1 MKVQNTQTPPL
12 YRIDISGD
20 NAIIRLTQNVVE
32 KQINSV
38 KAKSR
43 RNNDMDNTVTETT
56 TVYEYDCYTLTTK
69 NRAGLEVDISKNTEQ
84 WLEKAKQ
91 AEIEKL
97 STEIRNKRNA
107 LLAECDADV
116 ALDRLNLVI
125 PDKITASTLL
135 AGVKSVFEGLSSVLN
150 GDMARYR
157 QALRDIPQ
165 QEGFPYNVKFPIKP
179 NKH

>member
-20 NAIIRLTQNVVE
+20 DAIIRLTQNVVE
-32 KQINSV
+32 KQIKTIKFKNRRSNIDNS
-38 KAKSR
+38 
-43 RNNDMDNTVTETT
+43 VTETT
-56 TVYEYDCYTLTTK
+56 TVYEYDCYTLITK
-69 NRAGLEVDISKNTEQ
+69 NRAGLEDDISKNTEQ

-179 NKH
+179 NRH

>member
-1 MKVQNTQTPPL
+1 MKVQNTQTPSL
-12 YRIDISGD
+12 YCIDISGD
-20 NAIIRLTQNVVE
+20 DAIIRLTQNVVE
-32 KQINSV
+32 KQINTI
-38 KAKSR
+38 KSKNR
-43 RNNDMDNTVTETT
+43 RSNIDNSVTETT

-69 NRAGLEVDISKNTEQ
+69 NRAGLEDDVSKNIEQ
-84 WLEKAKQ
+84 WIEKAKQ
-91 AEIEKL
+91 SEIEKL